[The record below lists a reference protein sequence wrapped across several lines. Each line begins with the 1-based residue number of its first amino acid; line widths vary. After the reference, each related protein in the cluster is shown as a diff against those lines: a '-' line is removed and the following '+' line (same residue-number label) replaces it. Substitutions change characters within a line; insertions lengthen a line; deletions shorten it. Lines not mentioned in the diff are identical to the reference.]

1 MPAEFNPAVANET
14 PGLSR
19 TWKETAKAEGWTKF
33 SIRALDDFAE
43 DLVEIGDGVMT
54 DE

>member
-1 MPAEFNPAVANET
+1 MREESNHAVANEMS
-14 PGLSR
+14 GLSR
-19 TWKETAKAEGWTKF
+19 TWKETAKSEGWTRF